1 MLWLVLAIAAW
12 GLVHSWLASLGAKE
26 AARRRFGAG
35 AMRFYRLAYNVFS
48 FVTFAPILLLVGLLP
63 DRVLYVMPPP
73 WRYVMLAG
81 ELLAVLCI
89 LLALLQVDAASF
101 IGLRQVLQAEQ
112 PSQLVTNGFYRWV
125 RHPLYLLG
133 LLILWLTPAMTRNL
147 LVAYVSLTAYLIIG
161 AMFEERKLLREFGAA
176 YAEYRARTPMLIP
189 FLKLPARQPA
199 VQGKRP

>member
-12 GLVHSWLASLGAKE
+12 GLVHSWLASLGVKE
-26 AARRRFGAG
+26 AVRGRFGVG

-48 FVTFAPILLLVGLLP
+48 FVTFVPILLLVGLLP